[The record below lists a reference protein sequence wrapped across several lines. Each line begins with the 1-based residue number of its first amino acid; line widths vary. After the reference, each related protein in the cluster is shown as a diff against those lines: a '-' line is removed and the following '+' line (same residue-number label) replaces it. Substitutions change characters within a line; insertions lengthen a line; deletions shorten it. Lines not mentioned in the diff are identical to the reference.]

1 MAIENVTPVSYVA
14 VSILFILALAGLSNQ
29 KKAKWGNFMGMIG
42 MAIAL
47 ASTIADR
54 AEFNGDVM
62 FWLCVIPG
70 ALAGLTVAHKV
81 AMVSMPQLV
90 AALHS
95 FVGLAAVL
103 VGIANLLH
111 EGAATVF
118 DNNVVITG
126 LETFVG
132 VFIGAITFTGS
143 VVAFLKLQGS
153 ISGNPL
159 IIGGWWRHVINA
171 ACVGTCTLF
180 CIIYIMAYANQALRL
195 WLLIGNTLIAFFVG
209 WHLVMAIG
217 GADMPVVVSMLNS
230 YSGWATA
237 AAGFM
242 LSNDAMIVTGALVGS
257 SGAILSYIMCSAM
270 NRGFVSVILGGFGG
284 EGQVVVKKAV
294 EGEEAPREVKEMK
307 CKEVAETLMAAN
319 EIVII
324 PGYGLAVARG
334 QHAVAEIVQILAGL
348 GKKVRFAIHPVAGR
362 LPGHMNVLLAEAN
375 VPYDLVLSMD
385 EINPDLPTTDVC
397 IVVGANDIVNP
408 IAQTDPTC
416 PIAGMPIIECYKSKL
431 TIINKR
437 SMASGYSGI
446 DNPLFYY
453 DNSRMYFGDA
463 KKAFDNLLEELR
475 KYKVEAS
482 AKAASASEKTPLM
495 AKEKEVVKE
504 EDLPPVL
511 KIIGV
516 PKEVAALERM
526 VALTP
531 STALQLRKK
540 GYGIIVESGAGAN
553 SSFTDSMYTEVG
565 CNVVS
570 EAKEVYKLA
579 HIIVKVQPPVAKH
592 PKYDIPEASMLT
604 KGKTLISFFYPSRN
618 PAMLEELRERGVN
631 VLAMDMVPRT
641 SKAQKLDALSS
652 LSNLAGYRAVI
663 EASHLFGRLFTGQIT
678 AAGKMPPASVFI
690 IGAGVAGLAAIGTAK
705 SLGAIV
711 KAFDTRKSVKE
722 QIESM
727 GGEFVPVPIEEDT
740 EDASGYAK
748 GPSPAYIKAE
758 MELFARTVVDMDVV
772 ITTAAIPNRKAPVLI
787 TADMVK
793 TMKPG
798 SVIVDLAA
806 STGGNCECTEPGK
819 TIVVNNVFIVGD
831 TDLVARMAAQGSQ
844 LFAQNIRE
852 LIYMLGG
859 DAKNFQIEFKE
870 EAIRQMTL
878 CKEGELLYPPPK
890 IAVSAAKPSAKP
902 APKLPVA
909 EKKKEETSRKGQTI
923 ALATI
928 AVVLLFMIFCVP
940 YGFITHFMDFVL
952 AVIVGY
958 HVIWSVTPALHTPLM
973 AETNAISGIIVVGG
987 MLELS
992 PFAMWDWAAA
1002 LGCFAT
1008 SIATI
1013 NIAGGFYVTY
1023 RMLEMFH

>member
-29 KKAKWGNFMGMIG
+29 KKAKWGNFMGMTG

-47 ASTIADR
+47 ASTIMDR

-62 FWLCVIPG
+62 FWMCVIPG
-70 ALAGLTVAHKV
+70 AIAGLVVAHKV

-103 VGIANLLH
+103 VGVANLLH
-111 EGAATVF
+111 TGPSAVF
-118 DNNVVITG
+118 DNAVVIAG

-171 ACVGTCTLF
+171 SCIGVCTLF
-180 CIIYIMAYANQALRL
+180 CIIYIMAYSNQSLRL
-195 WLLIGNTLIAFFVG
+195 WLLLGNTVIAFFVG

-270 NRGFVSVILGGFGG
+270 NRGFVAVIMGGFGG
-284 EGQVVVKKAV
+284 EGVVAKKPA
-294 EGEEAPREVKEMK
+294 EGEEGPKEVKEMK
-307 CKEVAETLMAAN
+307 CKEVAETLMAAKD
-319 EIVII
+319 IVII

-334 QHAVAEIVQILAGL
+334 QHAVAEIVQILNGL

-375 VPYDLVLSMD
+375 VPYDIVLSMD
-385 EINPDLPTTDVC
+385 EINPELPETDVC

-408 IAQTDPTC
+408 IALTDPTC
-416 PIAGMPIIECYKSKL
+416 PIAGMPIIECFKSKL

-453 DNSRMYFGDA
+453 ENSRMYFGDA

-475 KYKVEAS
+475 KYKVEAAA
-482 AKAASASEKTPLM
+482 AKTAAAGEKTPLM
-495 AKEKEVVKE
+495 AKEKVAVKE
-504 EDLPPVL
+504 EDLPPVS

-516 PKEVAALERM
+516 PKEVAPLERM
-526 VALTP
+526 VALSP

-553 SSFTDSMYTEVG
+553 SSFTDEMYTLAG

-592 PKYDIPEASMLT
+592 PKYDVPEASMLT
-604 KGKTLISFFYPSRN
+604 KGKTLISFFYPARN
-618 PAMLEELRERGVN
+618 PAMLEDLRERGVN
-631 VLAMDMVPRT
+631 VMAMDMVPRT

-678 AAGKMPPASVFI
+678 AAGKMPPANVFI

-705 SLGAIV
+705 SLGAVV

-806 STGGNCECTEPGK
+806 STGGNCEVTEPGK
-819 TIVVNNVFIVGD
+819 TVVVNNVFIVGD

-859 DAKNFQIEFKE
+859 DAKNFEIEMKE

-878 CKEGELLYPPPK
+878 CKDGELLYPPPK
-890 IAVSAAKPSAKP
+890 ISVSAAPVKKVAPPKPVVSA
-902 APKLPVA
+902 
-909 EKKKEETSRKGQTI
+909 EKKEETGHKTQTI
-923 ALATI
+923 ALGTI
-928 AVVLLFMIFCVP
+928 AAVLLFMIFFVP

-958 HVIWSVTPALHTPLM
+958 HVIWSVVPALHTPLM

-992 PFAMWDWAAA
+992 PFALWDWAAA